1 MFSEDNEVTEVR
13 VIDLEEKRMYIPSQT
28 IQQNF
33 IPMPNMQE
41 TPIGNPEPE
50 VDPQSTTR
58 KKPTNGTL
66 VLPTNGA
73 LPVHH

>member
-1 MFSEDNEVTEVR
+1 MFFENNEVTEVR
-13 VIDLEEKRMYIPSQT
+13 AIDLEEKRVYVPSLT
-28 IQQNF
+28 IQRNF
-33 IPMPNMQE
+33 IPMPNIHE
-41 TPIGNPEPE
+41 TPTGDPEPE

-73 LPVHH
+73 LPVRH